1 MNKFFVTIITSASAL
16 ALSVYTTCIYAH
28 KEAPYNHYFY
38 AQLYKA
44 ENYISFL
51 NCTPPTDD

>member
-1 MNKFFVTIITSASAL
+1 MQVYRLMMNKFFVTIITSASAL

-44 ENYISFL
+44 ENNIFV
-51 NCTPPTDD
+51 P